1 MDNRERANR
10 FHLARIG
17 LNKHGEETKT
27 KVYELTGVPAS
38 AIVAYENPESTR
50 SLNVKNVQKL
60 ADHYGVNSAWLL
72 GQSESWSLEGDIRQI
87 SESTGLTPE
96 AIWALQKLT
105 KNETQRSF
113 VNALLVSEE
122 FSRIIKSFPYIKRS
136 TDPKPDSTI
145 VDYSSIMNQT
155 DGESSPEFKESDYLD
170 MKLWKASRDLETV
183 LKRLIT

>member
-10 FHLARIG
+10 FHLARVG

-38 AIVAYENPESTR
+38 AIVAYENPDSTR
-50 SLNVKNVQKL
+50 SLNIKNVQKL

-96 AIWALQKLT
+96 AIWALQALT
-105 KNETQRSF
+105 KDKEQRGF
-113 VNALLVSEE
+113 INQFLASEE
-122 FSRIIKSFPYIKRS
+122 FAQIVHCLQCLKNASSNEPI
-136 TDPKPDSTI
+136 DSY
-145 VDYSSIMNQT
+145 VDYTTAFTQQ
-155 DGESSPEFKESDYLD
+155 EVEKELAFNELD
-170 MKLWKASRDLETV
+170 IRDIKLWKASRNMECF
-183 LKRLIT
+183 LKRFL

>member
-50 SLNVKNVQKL
+50 SLNIKNVQKL

-72 GQSESWSLEGDIRQI
+72 GQSESWSLESDIRQI

-96 AIWALQKLT
+96 AIWALQTLT
-105 KNETQRSF
+105 KDEEQRGF
-113 VNALLVSEE
+113 INQFLASEE
-122 FSRIIKSFPYIKRS
+122 FAQIVHSLQSMKKASSNEPVNS
-136 TDPKPDSTI
+136 C
-145 VDYSSIMNQT
+145 VDYTTALTQQ
-155 DGESSPEFKESDYLD
+155 EVEKELAFNERDIQD
-170 MKLWKASRDLETV
+170 IKLWKASRNMECF
-183 LKRLIT
+183 LKKFL